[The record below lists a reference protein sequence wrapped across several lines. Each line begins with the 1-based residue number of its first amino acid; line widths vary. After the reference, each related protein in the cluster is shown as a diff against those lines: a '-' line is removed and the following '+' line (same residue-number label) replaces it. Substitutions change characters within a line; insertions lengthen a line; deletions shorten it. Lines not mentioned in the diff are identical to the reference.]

1 MKTKLI
7 LCLMAMLMLNNF
19 QANSKNAADYF
30 IDMPLLLIPT
40 LESSYRVELIEN
52 YLTEGKDSLQNRFGT
67 NVKLLHLDTI
77 NQHIALQTTSNAR
90 FELQLIEN
98 ENDTLIGVIN
108 TVCAPICSS
117 YIKFYDTEWKE
128 VKVDFPKFSN
138 NSWSKVTTS
147 DEAKK
152 NAEQLVKMSMIEL
165 IFNPAENKV
174 EAINNTPEIL
184 SEEDRA
190 SLTDDMITVNL
201 YVPFSKLVKRK

>member
-1 MKTKLI
+1 
-7 LCLMAMLMLNNF
+7 MAMLMLNNF